1 MLSDTQQQH
10 HLQRASPWWETCGF
24 SSWPPERV
32 WRIMPS
38 KACPKAYFSIRE
50 NILKSVGTKMQPCF
64 SPLTMLKATEVK
76 SLNWTVH
83 FISLWKDLGCQGGG
97 GSWFFAA
104 VWRAHPCWPGQKLL
118 SIFIPELTH
127 GEHHV
132 DSGPLSMKAT
142 LRFRSCSASFCNLV
156 RRTLA
161 MNLQTML
168 RREIPRSYTVWWC
181 LHHLRH
187 TALLPTSG
195 DHVVQWGSKSQKIVL
210 QQIGGMPSFPG
221 ALPGFNCLTV
231 CTSWSIVG
239 SASSKAHPVEEGY
252 TGI

>member
-1 MLSDTQQQH
+1 MRNLWIFVLATWASMKDNAIQGMSKGILQH
-10 HLQRASPWWETCGF
+10 QGEY
-24 SSWPPERV
+24 PEEC
-32 WRIMPS
+32 WNQD
-38 KACPKAYFSIRE
+38 AALF
-50 NILKSVGTKMQPCF
+50 
-64 SPLTMLKATEVK
+64 LTAHNVK
-76 SLNWTVH
+76 SYWSKVVELDSPFHITVKG
-83 FISLWKDLGCQGGG
+83 FGLSGGGG

-127 GEHHV
+127 GEHRV